1 MTTLTL
7 ASIIF
12 CEIER
17 TYIFFLF
24 ALLSLSLRFCSHIF
38 PYKMQ
43 RSTICYCTCDVK
55 ACLPYPYLSSW
66 SVGMSL
72 RYTCCCCMLL
82 VVRRLTFFFFPAA
95 AILFSF
101 FYLFCYSTES
111 IFSIYC
117 LTYMEYL
124 HSNIVL
130 QPDIYTRYDL
140 NSSILI
146 ESRRYLQLAFP
157 NVCNMDDSPI
167 RKRYCNGKF
176 ECSLCT
182 QQNSK
187 RRGGVESEEGKR
199 GNS

>member
-24 ALLSLSLRFCSHIF
+24 ALLSLSLSLRFCSHIF

-101 FYLFCYSTES
+101 FLFVLLFNRKHIFYLLLDIHGISSFKHCITARYIYEIWSELFNSHRITK
-111 IFSIYC
+111 IFA
-117 LTYMEYL
+117 
-124 HSNIVL
+124 
-130 QPDIYTRYDL
+130 TRL
-140 NSSILI
+140 S
-146 ESRRYLQLAFP
+146 
-157 NVCNMDDSPI
+157 
-167 RKRYCNGKF
+167 
-176 ECSLCT
+176 EC
-182 QQNSK
+182 
-187 RRGGVESEEGKR
+187 V
-199 GNS
+199 